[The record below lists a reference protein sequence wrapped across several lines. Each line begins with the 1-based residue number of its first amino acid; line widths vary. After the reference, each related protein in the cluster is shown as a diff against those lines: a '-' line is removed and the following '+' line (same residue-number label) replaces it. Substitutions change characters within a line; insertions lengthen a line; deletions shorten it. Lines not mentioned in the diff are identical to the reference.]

1 MNNLA
6 VTKISSLSGHALCHL
21 RDAFFKGFVMSL
33 SPLQQRKFALIAVC
47 LSALMLG
54 LEISSVPPILSTI
67 EQVMGASFR
76 QLQWVMAAYTIAMT
90 TILMAVGTLADRYG
104 RKRVF
109 VIGIVAFGI
118 TSLICGLTESV
129 PVLIAARFFQG
140 LSAAMMLICQIAILS
155 SQFRDGAER
164 GKAFAFW
171 GIVFGAGL
179 GFGPIVGGA
188 ILALASWEWVFLI
201 HGVLAVVT
209 LLLCIVGVQES
220 LDPHATR
227 LDIAGIVTLSVAVF
241 CLVLFVTQGPVLG
254 FGSAAA
260 MGILALSVVSAIAF
274 VIAERI
280 AARPMIEFS
289 VFRVRK
295 FSGALL
301 GSMGQNFSFWPFII
315 YLPIYFHVGL
325 GYDSVQTGL
334 ALLAYTLPTLFVP
347 PFAERMAIRYQPG
360 VVIPLGLS
368 VIGLGFVLMR
378 IGSVSA
384 QPGWF
389 ILPGCVLAGIGVGLT
404 NTTTTNTIT
413 AAVSADRAGMASGAD
428 TSARMISL
436 AFNIAVMGL
445 VLVEGIKAYLVHTL
459 QAVNS
464 DNTRFFAEKIAAGDV
479 TVIEQQT
486 DIVAHVALPIEAL
499 HAALIS
505 GFGCVM
511 VYGATSVLVLA
522 ALSLAVFA
530 PWRGLVVKQEECCID
545 DKANA

>member
-1 MNNLA
+1 
-6 VTKISSLSGHALCHL
+6 
-21 RDAFFKGFVMSL
+21 MSL
-33 SPLQQRKFALIAVC
+33 SPLQQRKYALLAVC

-67 EQVMGASFR
+67 EQVMEASFR

-109 VIGIVAFGI
+109 VIGIVAFGV

-129 PVLIAARFFQG
+129 SVLIVARFFQG

-188 ILALASWEWVFLI
+188 ILALMSWEWVFLI
-201 HGVLAVVT
+201 HGALAVIT

-220 LDPHATR
+220 LDPYATR
-227 LDIAGIVTLSVAVF
+227 VDVAGIVTLSAAVF
-241 CLVLFVTQGPVLG
+241 CLVLFVTQGPVWG

-274 VIAERI
+274 VIVERI

-378 IGSVSA
+378 IGSISA

-389 ILPGCVLAGIGVGLT
+389 ILPGCVLAGVGVGLT

-413 AAVSADRAGMASGAD
+413 AAVPADRAGMASGAD

-459 QAVNS
+459 QVLNS
-464 DNTRFFAEKIAAGDV
+464 ESTRFLAEKIAAGDV
-479 TVIEQQT
+479 TLIEQQA
-486 DIVAHVALPIEAL
+486 DIVAHVASPVEAL
-499 HAALIS
+499 YAALSS
-505 GFGCVM
+505 GFGWVM
-511 VYGATSVLVLA
+511 IYGAASALVLA

-530 PWRGLVVKQEECCID
+530 PWRIACDV
-545 DKANA
+545 ANHATQA

>member
-1 MNNLA
+1 
-6 VTKISSLSGHALCHL
+6 
-21 RDAFFKGFVMSL
+21 MSL

-109 VIGIVAFGI
+109 VIGIIAFGI
-118 TSLICGLTESV
+118 TSLICGLTESAE
-129 PVLIAARFFQG
+129 VLIVARFLQG
-140 LSAAMMLICQIAILS
+140 LSGAMMLICQIAILS
-155 SQFRDGAER
+155 SQFRDGVER
-164 GKAFAFW
+164 GKAFAWW
-171 GIVFGAGL
+171 GIIFGAGL

-201 HGVLAVVT
+201 HGALAVLT
-209 LLLCIVGVQES
+209 LVLSIVGVEES
-220 LDPHATR
+220 VDPNATR

-260 MGILALSVVSAIAF
+260 LGIITLSAIS
-274 VIAERI
+274 VIGFIVAERL
-280 AARPMIEFS
+280 ATRPMIEFS
-289 VFRVRK
+289 VFRIRK

-325 GYDSVQTGL
+325 GYDSVQTGM
-334 ALLAYTLPTLFVP
+334 ALLAYTLPTLFIP
-347 PFAERMAIRYQPG
+347 PVAERLSLKYQPG

-368 VIGLGFVLMR
+368 TIGLGFVLMK
-378 IGSVSA
+378 IGSISA
-384 QPGWF
+384 QPGWW
-389 ILPGCVLAGIGVGLT
+389 ILPGCVLAGIGLGLT
-404 NTTTTNTIT
+404 NTTATNTIT

-428 TSARMISL
+428 TSGRMISL

-445 VLVEGIKAYLVHTL
+445 VLVEGIRAYLVETL
-459 QAVNS
+459 YVVDS
-464 DNTRFFAEKIAAGDV
+464 DETRFLAEKIAAGDV
-479 TVIEQQT
+479 TAVEQNAELL
-486 DIVAHVALPIEAL
+486 AHISAPLDAV
-499 HAALIS
+499 HAALIY
-505 GFGCVM
+505 GFGWVM
-511 VYGATSVLVLA
+511 TYGALSVLALA
-522 ALSLAVFA
+522 ALSVMVFA
-530 PWRGLVVKQEECCID
+530 PWRATTTTIREGCEGYM
-545 DKANA
+545 